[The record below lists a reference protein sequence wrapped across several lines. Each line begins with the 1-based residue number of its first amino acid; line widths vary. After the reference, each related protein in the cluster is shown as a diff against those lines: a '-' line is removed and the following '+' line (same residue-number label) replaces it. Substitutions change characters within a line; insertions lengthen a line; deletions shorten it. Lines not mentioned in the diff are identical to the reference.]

1 MDKSSFIRDA
11 SKVHQDLVEQK
22 DGSVVTKK
30 GCKIYIPARFTER
43 GLAAAGT
50 VVNTVSIY
58 AIAVGNYYGVSVAPI
73 TVGLSPSS
81 TTVVTFDEDDYLEFS
96 FDPGSVVFP
105 STELVQNDT
114 LLYKIFDEII
124 AMGYC
129 PWYVGYEDMGKLFTE
144 SAYYAGPALGSNNS
158 VLELIAS
165 SVARDPDNLNQYY
178 RQGLKSLEQ
187 VKSKPPE
194 FIALRNIQ
202 LGATNTTAK
211 LLGAYF
217 DEGLT
222 AALVNPS
229 TRNERVEDLLR
240 K

>member
-1 MDKSSFIRDA
+1 MDISLFTRDA
-11 SKVHQDLVEQK
+11 TKVHQDLVEQK
-22 DGSVVTKK
+22 DGSVITKS
-30 GCKIYIPARFTER
+30 GCKIYIPSRFTER
-43 GLAAAGT
+43 GLAAAGSI
-50 VVNTVSIY
+50 VNTVSIY
-58 AIAVGNYYGVSVAPI
+58 AISVGNYYGVSAAPV
-73 TVGLSPSS
+73 TVGLTPSS
-81 TTVVTFDEDDYLEFS
+81 TNIVTFDESDYLEFS

-105 STELVQNDT
+105 STELVRDDT

-124 AMGYC
+124 AMGYS
-129 PWYVGYEDMGKLFTE
+129 PWYLNYEDMGKLFTE

-158 VLELIAS
+158 ILELIAS
-165 SVARDPDNLNQYY
+165 SIARDPDNLNQYY
-178 RQGLKSLEQ
+178 RQGLSSLEQ
-187 VKSKPPE
+187 VKSRPPE